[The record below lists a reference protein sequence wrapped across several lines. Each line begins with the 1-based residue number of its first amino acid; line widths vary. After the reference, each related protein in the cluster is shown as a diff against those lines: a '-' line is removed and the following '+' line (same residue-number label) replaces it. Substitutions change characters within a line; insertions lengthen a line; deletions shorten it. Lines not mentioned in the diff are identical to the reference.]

1 MNKLSTRCCVAWGK
15 FRKLL
20 PILTFK
26 HLPLVVRGK
35 VYSTCVRSAML
46 HGGET
51 WAPNVSDL
59 QHLRRNDRAMIRWI
73 CNTKLTDNLSTEL
86 LLQRLGIYGI
96 EECCHLRRLR
106 WYEHVRRASCC
117 INQVSNLVIPGPRGR
132 GRPRKTWSECVK
144 NDLSEHNLIDVNPL
158 DRENWRRKIKDSLVL
173 PTLVAGRTAAPQTPK
188 LDGKVRVSTYKNV
201 SYKAFES
208 KRK

>member
-1 MNKLSTRCCVAWGK
+1 MVGGGCEQAIKARCCVAWGK

-20 PILTFK
+20 PILTSK

-86 LLQRLGIYGI
+86 LLQRLIYGI
-96 EECCHLRRLR
+96 EECLRLQRLR
-106 WYEHVRRASCC
+106 WYGHVRTAS
-117 INQVSNLVIPGPRGR
+117 VGLTRTL
-132 GRPRKTWSECVK
+132 TW
-144 NDLSEHNLIDVNPL
+144 L
-158 DRENWRRKIKDSLVL
+158 SLVL
-173 PTLVAGRTAAPQTPK
+173 VGREDQGK
-188 LDGKVRVSTYKNV
+188 LGQNSVSRMTYQHTI
-201 SYKAFES
+201 
-208 KRK
+208 

>member
-1 MNKLSTRCCVAWGK
+1 M
-15 FRKLL
+15 
-20 PILTFK
+20 
-26 HLPLVVRGK
+26 
-35 VYSTCVRSAML
+35 YSTCVRSAML

-96 EECCHLRRLR
+96 EKCLRLRRLR
-106 WYEHVRRASCC
+106 WYGHVRRDSCC
-117 INQVSNLVIPGPRGR
+117 INQVSNLVIPGPRGQ

-144 NDLSEHNLIDVNPL
+144 NDLSAHNLIHVNPITETL
-158 DRENWRRKIKDSLVL
+158 FCLNVVCCSNLFVLLYFVNVFLFIVYLYSLYL
-173 PTLVAGRTAAPQTPK
+173 L
-188 LDGKVRVSTYKNV
+188 
-201 SYKAFES
+201 
-208 KRK
+208 